1 MAENS
6 EKKHTSQ
13 SRAVTPEVRRF
24 VEGLDEKYRM
34 LVILKAQLY
43 GNRWEPMLEDLRN
56 RLHGKPYI
64 FKLAGRIKEDM
75 ERIERMRLFEAEH
88 GIDLGELVE
97 FN

>member
-13 SRAVTPEVRRF
+13 SHAVTPEVRRF

-43 GNRWEPMLEDLRN
+43 SNRWDPMLEDLKN
-56 RLHGKPYI
+56 RLDGKPYI
-64 FKLAGRIKEDM
+64 FKLAGRIKEDI
-75 ERIERMRLFEAEH
+75 ERIERMRSFEIEH
-88 GIDLGELVE
+88 GVDLSELVE